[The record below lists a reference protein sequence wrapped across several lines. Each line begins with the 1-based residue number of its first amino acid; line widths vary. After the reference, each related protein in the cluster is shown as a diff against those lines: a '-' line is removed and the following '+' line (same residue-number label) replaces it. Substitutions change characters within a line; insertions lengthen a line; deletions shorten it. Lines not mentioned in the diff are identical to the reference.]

1 MTEFEQKCLAEMAE
15 IVGALGKVLAK
26 LEKLERLAIMELE
39 LNQASDGYLRSVEH
53 SCKEIYLE
61 LPGKGNWDFRCRGSQ
76 GSSSS
81 PF

>member
-1 MTEFEQKCLAEMAE
+1 MTEFEEKCLAEMAE

-26 LEKLERLAIMELE
+26 LEKLDRLATIELE
-39 LNQASDGYLRSVEH
+39 LNQTSDVYLRSIEH

-61 LPGKGNWDFRCRGSQ
+61 LPGKGNWDFKCRGSH

-81 PF
+81 FF